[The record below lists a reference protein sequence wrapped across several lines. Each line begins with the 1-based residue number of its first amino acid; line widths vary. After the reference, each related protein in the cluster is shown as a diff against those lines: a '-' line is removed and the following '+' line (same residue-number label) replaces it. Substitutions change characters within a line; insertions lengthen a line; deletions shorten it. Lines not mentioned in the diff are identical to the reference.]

1 MANVSK
7 VKFEGNIKDTVFKAV
22 GEIGGFG
29 KFIDVGDI
37 VLLKPNFNTA
47 DPFPAS
53 TDLGF
58 LKSVIELVYEAGA
71 KIVLLGDSSTITV
84 NTRKAME
91 KLGVFDLEKMATPP
105 RIYVF
110 EEGFFGKKFR
120 LNLNSNT
127 PFYRESEMKFD
138 VEYFEFDLPPGS
150 SNIVEHHFPDKGFKK
165 GSEVGDLLIKINILP
180 HKQFYLDGTN
190 VVSRIPCSLSMLIKG
205 GILDVATMY
214 GIKELKIPPGTPP
227 GNSLTIPNCGVSES
241 NFHIVILELSFPTID
256 QLKSEEEWREFGI
269 HWELM

>member
-1 MANVSK
+1 MQIFTLEECFFILGLDSTKHYSASEVKKAYKKLALKYHPDKNPDDPNSK
-7 VKFEGNIKDTVFKAV
+7 ELFQKIKEA
-22 GEIGGFG
+22 
-29 KFIDVGDI
+29 
-37 VLLKPNFNTA
+37 
-47 DPFPAS
+47 
-53 TDLGF
+53 
-58 LKSVIELVYEAGA
+58 YE
-71 KIVLLGDSSTITV
+71 TITNPSFV
-84 NTRKAME
+84 HQKRKKANE
-91 KLGVFDLEKMATPP
+91 LNVIITFT
-105 RIYVF
+105 ISF